1 MHTRNRHRAAKLGAP
16 TTRVP
21 GTAMNHDHDHDH
33 DQGKAQWVR
42 IADVVLVGPVMVWGG
57 LRLRG
62 PLGWTLAA
70 LGVATV
76 LYNSRNYMRLWE
88 PGRDP
93 G

>member
-1 MHTRNRHRAAKLGAP
+1 MHTRNRHRAAKLGTP

-21 GTAMNHDHDHDH
+21 GAAMNR

-62 PLGWTLAA
+62 PLGWTLVA

-76 LYNSRNYMRLWE
+76 LYNGRNYARLWE